1 MDTFA
6 ILVVILV
13 LVVIWR
19 GPKTIPQIA
28 AMLGRGV
35 KAAREE
41 AKEIRKDEGD
51 PSETPKG

>member
-1 MDTFA
+1 VDTFA